1 MPKCRVFA
9 IDNNLKEVV
18 ADGLYMKHMFGETV
32 SVAVVKFV
40 ETAGR
45 DLPAKSHQH
54 GEEAS
59 LQFSGACS
67 VFEGLGEAGDLE
79 TVMEQG
85 DALLIPAGLMH
96 YGSNRFE
103 PAGVSMRLN
112 VVTPAR
118 KEYGAEDTVPY
129 YPLADRGTR
138 GERA

>member
-9 IDNNLKEVV
+9 IDHNLKEVV
-18 ADGLYMKHMFGETV
+18 ADGLYMKHMFGESM

-45 DLPAKSHQH
+45 NLPAKAHKH

-67 VFEGLGEAGDLE
+67 VFEGLGAPEDPE
-79 TVMEQG
+79 NIMEQG
-85 DALLIPAGLMH
+85 DALIIPAELMH
-96 YGSNRFE
+96 YGSNRYE
-103 PAGVSMRLN
+103 PDGISMRLN

-129 YPLADRGTR
+129 YPLADR
-138 GERA
+138 ESAE

>member
-9 IDNNLKEVV
+9 IDHNLKEVV
-18 ADGLYMKHMFGETV
+18 ANGLYMKHMFGQSM

-40 ETAGR
+40 EKEGAN
-45 DLPAKSHQH
+45 LPAKAHQH

-67 VFEGLGEAGDLE
+67 VFEGLGEPGDRE
-79 TVMEQG
+79 NRMAQG
-85 DALLIPAGLMH
+85 DALIIPAELMH

-103 PAGVSMRLN
+103 PDGISMRLN

-129 YPLADRGTR
+129 YPLADRK
-138 GERA
+138 EV

>member
-9 IDNNLKEVV
+9 IDHSLKEVV
-18 ADGLYMKHMFGETV
+18 ADGLYMKHMFGETI

-40 ETAGR
+40 EAAGT

-59 LQFSGACS
+59 LQITGACS
-67 VFEGLGEAGDLE
+67 VFEGAGEPGDHE
-79 TVMEQG
+79 NIMEQG

-96 YGSNRFE
+96 YGRNRFGA
-103 PAGVSMRLN
+103 AGVSMRLN

-118 KEYGAEDTVPY
+118 REYGAEDTVPY
-129 YPLADRGTR
+129 YPLADRT
-138 GERA
+138 EAA

>member
-9 IDNNLKEVV
+9 IDHNLKEVV
-18 ADGLYMKHMFGETV
+18 ADGLYMKHMFGESM

-40 ETAGR
+40 ETAGKN
-45 DLPAKSHQH
+45 LPAKAHNH

-67 VFEGLGEAGDLE
+67 VFEGMGVSGDRE
-79 TVMEQG
+79 NVMEQG
-85 DALLIPAGLMH
+85 DALIIPAELMH

-103 PAGVSMRLN
+103 PEGISMRLN

-129 YPLADRGTR
+129 YPLADREG
-138 GERA
+138 AK

>member
-9 IDNNLKEVV
+9 IDHNLKEVV
-18 ADGLYMKHMFGETV
+18 ADGLYMKHMFGETM

-40 ETAGR
+40 ETAGK
-45 DLPAKSHQH
+45 DLPAKSHKH
-54 GEEAS
+54 GEEVS

-67 VFEGLGEAGDLE
+67 VFEGLGEATDRE
-79 TVMEQG
+79 NFMAQSE
-85 DALLIPAGLMH
+85 ALIIPAELMH

-103 PAGVSMRLN
+103 PDGVSMRLN

-129 YPLADRGTR
+129 YPLADRGD
-138 GERA
+138 AQ